1 MCFHGCVLVMTG
13 KVCHGGQSH
22 SCLHGNENM
31 CPVMSCFI
39 WCDPCRA
46 ASCEGEGDSQFV
58 ALCLHQHPLQLHARG
73 GGVALPFLLAAHLH
87 PSAARLHAGH
97 SLLSHSLPG
106 GAAVQL
112 FTQTEGA
119 ARGRGQY
126 CYLWFPFIF
135 TIFSL
140 FLYWI
145 QLWQMWTLL
154 SLLMNFSMWFS
165 LSLFSLLFDWSS
177 QLPKTKIICN

>member
-1 MCFHGCVLVMTG
+1 
-13 KVCHGGQSH
+13 
-22 SCLHGNENM
+22 M
-31 CPVMSCFI
+31 CPVMSCLI
-39 WCDPCRA
+39 WRSPTWRCRA
-46 ASCEGEGDSQFV
+46 AEDDSHFD
-58 ALCLHQHPLQLHARG
+58 ALILHQHSLQLHARSG
-73 GGVALPFLLAAHLH
+73 GAALPFLLAAHLH
-87 PSAARLHAGH
+87 PSAAGFHAGY

-119 ARGRGQY
+119 ACGGGQY

-145 QLWQMWTLL
+145 QFWQIWILL
-154 SLLMNFSMWFS
+154 SVLMNSRMWFGLSSFS
-165 LSLFSLLFDWSS
+165 LLLFDWSS
-177 QLPKTKIICN
+177 QATSKN